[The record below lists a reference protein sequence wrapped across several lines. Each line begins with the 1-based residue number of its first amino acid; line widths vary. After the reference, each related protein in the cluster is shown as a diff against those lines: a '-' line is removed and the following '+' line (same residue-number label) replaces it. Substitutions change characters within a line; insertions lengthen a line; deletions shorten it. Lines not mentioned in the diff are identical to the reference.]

1 MLFSEER
8 REGPRSEIS
17 NGLRAL
23 FDVAVLLRQSDRDR
37 PAVVGQ
43 KSLSGKPE
51 DESKGK

>member
-23 FDVAVLLRQSDRDR
+23 FDVAVSDRDR

-43 KSLSGKPE
+43 ESLSGKPE